1 MKEYI
6 KNSKNRNENRF
17 FQEEQLKIID
27 ENIEKIEINDD
38 NYSFEKE
45 FDLENFL
52 SKKMEGINEID
63 NSLEVCDENNNG
75 DNNKIKESNENV
87 DKNKE
92 IENEKNKNAKAP
104 EEIIVILRK
113 ALGDKTL
120 RFINSPFKSLLKPKK
135 LSLTG
140 KILLNVN
147 Y

>member
-27 ENIEKIEINDD
+27 ENIENIEINDY

-45 FDLENFL
+45 IDLENFL

-75 DNNKIKESNENV
+75 DNSKIKKSNENV
-87 DKNKE
+87 DKKKE
-92 IENEKNKNAKAP
+92 IENEKNTNAKAP